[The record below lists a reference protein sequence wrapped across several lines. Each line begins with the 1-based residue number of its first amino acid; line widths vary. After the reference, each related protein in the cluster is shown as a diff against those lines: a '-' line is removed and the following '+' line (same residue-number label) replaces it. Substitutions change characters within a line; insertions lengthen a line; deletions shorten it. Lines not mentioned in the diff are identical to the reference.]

1 MHVKKQRQAK
11 QPDQGKSSIGQT
23 MGFVST
29 TIGAVVCSGA
39 MLLAPIPTNAET
51 QIPQNPPAD
60 SLKVKNNA
68 QGGTVQGMQQA
79 IIEVQSDK
87 TRNVKTPLGSTQNP
101 AVKVK
106 GGAKGGQNKQ
116 IDAGEEPQNKQTI
129 K

>member
-11 QPDQGKSSIGQT
+11 QPDRGKSSIRQT
-23 MGFVST
+23 MGFVGT

-101 AVKVK
+101 AAKVK